1 MTAPT
6 PNAEQHA
13 EQHVEQP
20 AAGRGTSRLGVQFAL
35 AAALVSGVAV
45 YLNGRAVRNFSSP
58 TVYTTAKN
66 LVAGLLL
73 VAIAVAWAKRNGEP
87 ADRPHR
93 PTHLTPAHMTV
104 LAAIAVIGGAVPFV
118 LFFEG
123 LARATSNDAAFIHK
137 TLIIWAALLA
147 TAVLR
152 ERLTRLHLVAIAV
165 LVVGYAALAGG
176 IDALHVGMGEAMIL
190 GATICWSVEVVL
202 VRRITADVRSTDVA
216 AVRLGGG
223 SLVLVGWVLLRGDIG
238 ELLSMSGSEL
248 LWIAVTGP
256 MLATF
261 VTLWFAALER
271 AQVVDVTAI
280 LVLGAVVTGLL
291 NAVIGNAGFAS
302 QIVGDLLIF
311 VGVTAVVAHA
321 LGRLSQRPLRWT

>member
-1 MTAPT
+1 MSAPT
-6 PNAEQHA
+6 ND
-13 EQHVEQP
+13 VDRRSEQP
-20 AAGRGTSRLGVQFAL
+20 AVRRATSRAGVQFAL
-35 AAALVSGVAV
+35 AAALVSGVSV
-45 YLNGRAVRNFSSP
+45 YLNGKAVRNFSSP

-66 LVAGLLL
+66 LFAGVIL
-73 VAIAVAWAKRNGEP
+73 VAIAIALAGRAGQRAGQRNGEH
-87 ADRPHR
+87 ADRGR
-93 PTHLTPAHMTV
+93 TPIPV
-104 LAAIAVIGGAVPFV
+104 AAFATIAVIGGAVPFV

-152 ERLTRLHLVAIAV
+152 ERLTRVHVLAIAV
-165 LVVGYAALAGG
+165 LVVGYVALAGG
-176 IDALHVGMGEAMIL
+176 IDSLHIGMGEAMIL

-202 VRRITADVRSTDVA
+202 VRWITADFRSTDVA

-223 SLVLVGWVLLRGDIG
+223 SLVLVAWVLLRGDFG

-248 LWIAVTGP
+248 LWIALTGP
-256 MLATF
+256 MLAMF

-280 LVLGAVVTGLL
+280 LVLGAVVTGIL
-291 NAVIGNAGFAS
+291 NAVIGNAGIAS
-302 QIVGDLLIF
+302 QAVGDILIF
-311 VGVTAVVAHA
+311 VGVAAVVAHA
-321 LGRLSQRPLRWT
+321 FGRLSRRPLQWT

>member
-1 MTAPT
+1 MSAPT
-6 PNAEQHA
+6 ND
-13 EQHVEQP
+13 VDRRSEQP
-20 AAGRGTSRLGVQFAL
+20 AVRRATSRAGVQFAL
-35 AAALVSGVAV
+35 AAALVSGVSV
-45 YLNGRAVRNFSSP
+45 YLNGKAVRNFSSP

-66 LVAGLLL
+66 LFAGVIL
-73 VAIAVAWAKRNGEP
+73 VAIAIVWAGRTGQRNGEH
-87 ADRPHR
+87 ADRGR
-93 PTHLTPAHMTV
+93 TPIPV
-104 LAAIAVIGGAVPFV
+104 AAFATIAVIGGAVPFV

-152 ERLTRLHLVAIAV
+152 ERLTRVHLLAIAV
-165 LVVGYAALAGG
+165 LVVGYVALAGG
-176 IDALHVGMGEAMIL
+176 IDSLHIGMGEAMIL

-202 VRRITADVRSTDVA
+202 VRWITADFRSTDVA

-223 SLVLVGWVLLRGDIG
+223 SLVLVAWVLLRGDFG

-248 LWIAVTGP
+248 LWIALTGP
-256 MLATF
+256 MLAMF

-280 LVLGAVVTGLL
+280 LVLGAVVTGIL
-291 NAVIGNAGFAS
+291 NAAIGNAGIAS
-302 QIVGDLLIF
+302 QAVGDILIF
-311 VGVTAVVAHA
+311 VGVAAIVAHA
-321 LGRLSQRPLRWT
+321 FGRLSRRPLQWT